1 MAKLKKLTKE
11 QEELM
16 ITIRDKWMDFIF
28 SCKNTEIKKDQCI
41 EGINFIYNLAGKK
54 PPEVLFVNSPMG
66 VQYEYHLITNLTK
79 GKIGDSV
86 GNSVRDSVRASV
98 WDSVWDS
105 VRASVWDSVWDSVRN
120 SVGDSVRDSVWASV
134 WDSVRD
140 SVWDSVRNSVKAEKM
155 NYQQTSYY
163 GNIGDYG
170 WVAFYDYFTR
180 IGALNNEK
188 FNKFQSL
195 IESGVYDMLQYE
207 NLCIVCSLPIYISR
221 NQEGRLHNLEEAA
234 IRFKDG
240 YEQHY
245 IQGVFISHELFG
257 KLSKEQYYFDDFIK
271 EENEEIK
278 AACMFFI
285 REKFGENALYKL
297 FDQNLKEVNTYIHKK
312 DSTYLEGTTKGMNVG
327 VYTLF
332 KGQFG
337 NTEIAYVRC
346 YCPSTDRMFYLGVE
360 SSFIEAKDA
369 IASLYRIPE
378 KLQPHIKEIKRQGE
392 RFSTT
397 FTEKGLN
404 LLNSISKE
412 EAENLVSISGKEYF
426 EKMTY
431 EF

>member
-86 GNSVRDSVRASV
+86 GNSVRDSVRA
-98 WDSVWDS
+98 
-105 VRASVWDSVWDSVRN
+105 
-120 SVGDSVRDSVWASV
+120 
-134 WDSVRD
+134 